1 MKAKKLFCFIPA
13 GQEHKRVY
21 NKKKEKMEH
30 LVGHISTKVTACNSW
45 QEPGSQISVSN
56 KERVY
61 KKNNNLSYTRNLQ
74 PKNHEGT
81 RNIKHWFHLN

>member
-30 LVGHISTKVTACNSW
+30 LVCSHIH
-45 QEPGSQISVSN
+45 QG
-56 KERVY
+56 Y
-61 KKNNNLSYTRNLQ
+61 
-74 PKNHEGT
+74 GM
-81 RNIKHWFHLN
+81 